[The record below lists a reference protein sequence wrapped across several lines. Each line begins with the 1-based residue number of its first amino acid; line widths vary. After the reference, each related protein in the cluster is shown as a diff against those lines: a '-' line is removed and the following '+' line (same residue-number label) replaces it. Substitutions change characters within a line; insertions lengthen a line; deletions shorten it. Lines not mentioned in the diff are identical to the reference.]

1 MKKLSIF
8 ILISITTSFCLGQD
22 NTNNAK
28 QEVIKSNTLSISP
41 LWGAFGFIHANYGKV
56 INDGKNEY
64 QLMPGIIPDKDGGR
78 VIDIRWTHIVE

>member
-1 MKKLSIF
+1 MKIFRLF
-8 ILISITTSFCLGQD
+8 ILISIITSFCLGQED
-22 NTNNAK
+22 TNNTK
-28 QEVIKSNTLSISP
+28 EEVMKSNTLSISP
-41 LWGAFGFIHANYGKV
+41 LWDAFGFIHANYGKV